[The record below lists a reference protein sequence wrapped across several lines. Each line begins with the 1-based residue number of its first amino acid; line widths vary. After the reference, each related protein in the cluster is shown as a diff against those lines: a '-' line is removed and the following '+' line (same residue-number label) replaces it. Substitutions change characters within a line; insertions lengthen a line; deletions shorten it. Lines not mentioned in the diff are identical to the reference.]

1 MEADL
6 QPHRSRYWLNAKAKH
21 EDPLAFAEQVETLC
35 TVYAYAPML
44 EALGCHV
51 VSTDEMSGIQALE
64 RAAPT
69 KPARPGCPERREHE
83 YIRHGTLSLIA
94 NFNVAT
100 GQARAPSLGPTRTEA
115 DFAAHIAQTIDTD
128 PEGVWLFLTDQL
140 NTHQSE
146 SLVRLVAERCGITDD
161 LGVKGQAG
169 ILRSMATRAAFLGD
183 PAHRIQFLYTPK
195 HTSWLNQIELWFSIL
210 VRRVLKRGNFASTD
224 ALRERILA
232 FIAYFNQTAHP
243 FRWTYRGHP
252 LCR

>member
-6 QPHRSRYWLNAKAKH
+6 QPHRSRSWLNAKTKA
-21 EDPLAFAEQVETLC
+21 EDPAAFAAPVETLC
-35 TVYAYAPML
+35 TVYADAPML

-51 VSTDEMSGIQALE
+51 VSTDEMTGIQALE

-69 KPARPGCPERREHE
+69 KPLRPGCPERREHE
-83 YIRHGTLSLIA
+83 YSRHGTRSLIA
-94 NFNVAT
+94 NVNVAT
-100 GQARAPSLGPTRTEA
+100 GAVVAPSLGPTRTEA
-115 DFAAHIAQTIDTD
+115 DFAAHIARTIDTD
-128 PEGVWLFLTDQL
+128 PEAAWLFVTDQL

-146 SLVRLVAERCGITDD
+146 ALVRLVAARCGLTAE

-169 ILRSMATRAAFLGD
+169 ILRSMATRAAFLAD
-183 PAHRIQFLYTPK
+183 PAHRISFLSTPT
-195 HTSWLNQIELWFSIL
+195 HTSWLNQIERWFSIL
-210 VRRVLKRGNFASTD
+210 VRRVLKRGNFASLD

-232 FIAYFNQTAHP
+232 FIAYFNQTARP